1 MSSSAVVGLCEGA
14 CIVELVGGVQIKDLC
29 VAKVALGDAG
39 EGSGWGE
46 FQDAGDPERAH
57 GVHAL
62 VPAHRM
68 RNLLHDP
75 LERVGTVGDGGSVAV
90 GQHRDTGLL
99 GADLGSG
106 MCKGLDSRLHMHRVE
121 RAGDGERHESGAVRR
136 VLGQGLELLDGAR
149 SHNLPRAVVV
159 RRGQPRSLDGGEHLV
174 GVASHDGGHARR
186 AVRGGLCHRS
196 PTDGHQGC
204 GFGVGDNASERERG
218 ELSDGVASDE
228 MWFDVERACGGKRG
242 GDEQRLRDGRV
253 TDGVIVGVGTEV
265 GKVQFGGLG
274 ELGERRREDVVL
286 EPRGE
291 EPGFLGALTRRND
304 C

>member
-14 CIVELVGGVQIKDLC
+14 SIVELVRGVEIKNLC
-29 VAKVALGDAG
+29 VAKIALGDAG

-46 FQDAGDPERAH
+46 FQDSGDPERSH

-68 RNLLHDP
+68 RNLLHDA
-75 LERVGTVGDGGSVAV
+75 LECVDTVGDGGSVAV
-90 GQHRDTGLL
+90 GQHRDAGLL
-99 GADLGSG
+99 GLNLGSG
-106 MCKGLDSRLHMHRVE
+106 MCKGLDSWLHMHRVE
-121 RAGDGERHESGAVRR
+121 RAGDGKRHEPGAMRR

-149 SHNLPRAVVV
+149 SHDLPGAVVV
-159 RRGQPRSLDGGEHLV
+159 RRGQPRGLDGGEHLV
-174 GVASHDGGHARR
+174 SIASHDGGHAGW
-186 AVRGGLCHRS
+186 ALCGRFGHSS
-196 PTDGHQGC
+196 PADCHQGC
-204 GFGVGDNASERERG
+204 GFGVGDNASERQGG

-228 MWFDVERACGGKRG
+228 TWFGVERACGGERG
-242 GDEQRLRDGRV
+242 SDEEWLRDGRV
-253 TDGVIVGVGTEV
+253 ADGFLVGIGAEV
-265 GKVQFGGLG
+265 GKVQLGGLG

-286 EPRGE
+286 EPRGK